1 MSNKLFIENNQ
12 AVRDGMTLRRFNWDA
27 SGAYHMDEWIMD
39 HLDIAEECPEG
50 YRPATIHIVP
60 YTIANGQI
68 VYWAFSGAQLA
79 TVYSSLLIEP
89 VDFVARDE
97 QKDRTMSF
105 CKTVIGKILRVLDQ
119 HHISLRVKTNQFHF
133 PAVIDGEVVWA
144 VEIKASTAEDEKN
157 LIQQLGTPIGQ
168 MRAFEFDNPIVQF
181 DSLSIK
187 IVNYKKDNPSSKD
200 MMKEPEGDV

>member
-1 MSNKLFIENNQ
+1 MSHKLYILNDQ
-12 AVRDGMTLRRFNWDA
+12 KVRDMITKYGFMQNSAGRYL
-27 SGAYHMDEWIMD
+27 
-39 HLDIAEECPEG
+39 LDDTFLDFCTVDDDCPEG
-50 YRPATIHIVP
+50 FRPATIHIVP
-60 YTIANGQI
+60 YTVVNGQI
-68 VYWAFSGAQLA
+68 VYWAFSGTQLA
-79 TVYSSLLIEP
+79 TVYSSFLIEP
-89 VDFVARDE
+89 ADFVARDE